1 MRGDGFIRPPP
12 GMSEMRTSLAIAAV
26 VVIAVAAITAFFLW
40 PRRGGAGTAS
50 APPFDMGE
58 ILRNETLHIV
68 VGTSEPYLYQD
79 MGFTITVLR
88 FNSVRWGGLVW
99 THRAVLV
106 EPMGVSSDAAAIV
119 VAEPDEA
126 NDRFL
131 EMFGLR
137 AAAEAGVPVLLLYD
151 LPPGLTPDGKLSA
164 VLQSIQSLGPSG
176 SDEDFLLH
184 AMAAAIMRA
193 ATLVNTVS
201 PAHPT
206 RFVVSGRG
214 ISGWAAAVAAAADP
228 RIVAVQLRD
237 PVAWD
242 LRSGGGCSPEVLEAV
257 RSISDEAQERILR
270 SYNPV
275 GLLDAADLPVMI
287 SVDAVSACEVEGA
300 LRSERATTISI
311 VPGEIEGF
319 ENATLAQASAAW
331 RAFLKYVIVG
341 SPLPEIGEL
350 SVNREGDIYRVS
362 IRVSGNGAVVRNVNL
377 WYVSAEGGWKSA
389 RMETADGETF
399 TCEIPVGDGGSSMY
413 ASVWFTIG
421 GSDGLL
427 SSQPVCGAP

>member
-1 MRGDGFIRPPP
+1 
-12 GMSEMRTSLAIAAV
+12 MSEMRTSLAIAAV

-151 LPPGLTPDGKLSA
+151 LPPGLTPDGKL
-164 VLQSIQSLGPSG
+164 
-176 SDEDFLLH
+176 
-184 AMAAAIMRA
+184 
-193 ATLVNTVS
+193 
-201 PAHPT
+201 
-206 RFVVSGRG
+206 
-214 ISGWAAAVAAAADP
+214 
-228 RIVAVQLRD
+228 
-237 PVAWD
+237 
-242 LRSGGGCSPEVLEAV
+242 
-257 RSISDEAQERILR
+257 
-270 SYNPV
+270 
-275 GLLDAADLPVMI
+275 
-287 SVDAVSACEVEGA
+287 
-300 LRSERATTISI
+300 
-311 VPGEIEGF
+311 
-319 ENATLAQASAAW
+319 
-331 RAFLKYVIVG
+331 
-341 SPLPEIGEL
+341 
-350 SVNREGDIYRVS
+350 
-362 IRVSGNGAVVRNVNL
+362 
-377 WYVSAEGGWKSA
+377 
-389 RMETADGETF
+389 
-399 TCEIPVGDGGSSMY
+399 
-413 ASVWFTIG
+413 
-421 GSDGLL
+421 
-427 SSQPVCGAP
+427 